1 MYLLKYAMGDDIL
14 ESTKSIQ
21 LRKFP
26 TINEMKPYCK
36 SFLESVVQD
45 DELLVYLRNNYLSIY
60 HNGNLYAK
68 IEGSGNLIMMGESY
82 KKYFL
87 EDDNNWLYD
96 ELKRASKEKRFE
108 LYQQYSSELKKVV
121 YKGLPKQIERK
132 YQQKIARQHY
142 RQFDGNKNLIIC
154 DFEFTLE
161 EIFTLKSAEVD
172 LVAIDVNDIDKPVVY
187 LIEYKCTTNALK
199 EKPNS
204 NSKSSSGILGHY
216 QDFSEIHEAE
226 KKGAIKAETAIK
238 EGAITS
244 YNFLLELGALEGPA
258 IDPEID
264 LDCVSFKYGFLFTD
278 LKESQ
283 YKGYLKKI
291 AKDDDLD
298 VKVWHFDTP
307 EQVVLA
313 GVNNRN
319 LRTYA

>member
-1 MYLLKYAMGDDIL
+1 M
-14 ESTKSIQ
+14 ESNNPVQ

-26 TINEMKPYCK
+26 PINEMKPYCK

-60 HNGNLYAK
+60 HNGNRYAK
-68 IEGSGNLIMMGESY
+68 IEDSGSIEMMGEDY
-82 KKYFL
+82 EKYFIKHGIK
-87 EDDNNWLYD
+87 WLYD
-96 ELKRASKEKRFE
+96 ELGRASIEERIK
-108 LYQQYSSELKKVV
+108 LYQKYPLELKKVV
-121 YKGLPKQIERK
+121 WEGLPNTIERK
-132 YQQKIARQHY
+132 YQQKIACRHN
-142 RQFDGNKNLIIC
+142 RQFAGNKNLIIC

-161 EIFTLKSAEVD
+161 EKITSKAAEVD

-187 LIEYKCTTNALK
+187 LIEYKCTINALK
-199 EKPNS
+199 NDKG
-204 NSKSSSGILGHY
+204 SGILGHY
-216 QDFSEIHEAE
+216 RDFCEIHNSE
-226 KKGAIKAETAIK
+226 KEGAIKAETAIK

-283 YKGYLKKI
+283 YKAYLKKI
-291 AKDDDLD
+291 AKDDALD
-298 VKVWHFDTP
+298 VKVWHFDTW

-313 GVNNRN
+313 DDNNRN
-319 LRTYA
+319 LGTYE